1 MDARFHGYDDIM
13 KSLGLGSSQ
22 ALEVWYNRYLRG
34 REKMGLNI
42 DGFTWDR
49 GQIDFKYEF
58 GEVADTVTAMATYLD
73 LNSPALP
80 RGKNIEI
87 SKFSGYIPR
96 QKRFETKGENDF
108 RRELIAIDEI
118 QRGATLIGDSPY
130 ASVGDYLAK
139 NLFTSV
145 AEFPDSH
152 AQSLTYQVGQMKS
165 AGMLHLTDDNNPGG
179 IVGVEFK
186 AHIPDKNVQEMEYY
200 TIAADGSVTYDETKN
215 PIEDLR
221 KFLKGLL
228 YDGTYGAVHLEMDE
242 DTFYTYMGHPAFK
255 RAIGYLAIQGLYT
268 ATTSKADADARALE
282 AGAAILL
289 NDGDNAEIMLGYFKR
304 LFKRISDVTLHN
316 NVVSVAKFN
325 KETKRFDYPLF
336 KAFNENVML
345 LRPVGNIGTIKNV
358 VPVRPDGSA
367 ISARMFD
374 NRGIIEYRYNPETR
388 VQTWESEL
396 TVLAVPNRPSKMY
409 RFVLGK
415 KDESAGLSTRSAA
428 RRTTTKTE

>member
-1 MDARFHGYDDIM
+1 MDARFHGFDDIM
-13 KSLGLGSSQ
+13 KSLGLGSSK
-22 ALEVWYNRYLRG
+22 ALEVWYNKYLQG

-87 SKFSGYIPR
+87 SKFGGYIPR

-118 QRGATLIGDSPY
+118 QRGASLIGESPY
-130 ASVGDYLAK
+130 NSVGDYLSK
-139 NLFTSV
+139 NLLTSV

-165 AGMLHLTDDNNPGG
+165 AGVLTLTDENNPGG

-186 AHIPDKNVQEMEYY
+186 AHIPEKNIESCDYY
-200 TIAADGSVTYDETKN
+200 TIAADGTVTYDETKN
-215 PIEDLR
+215 PIEDHK
-221 KFLKGLL
+221 KFLKSLL
-228 YDGTYGAVHLEMDE
+228 YDGTYGAVHEEFDE
-242 DTFYTYMGHPAFK
+242 DTFYTLMGHPAFVK
-255 RAIGYLAIQGLYT
+255 AIGYMAVNGLYT

-282 AGAAILL
+282 AGKGIMLT
-289 NDGDNAEIMLGYFKR
+289 DGDNAEAMIGYYKRIFKR
-304 LFKRISDVTLHN
+304 VANVTLHN
-316 NVVSVAKFN
+316 NVVGVAKFN
-325 KETKRFDYPLF
+325 PTTKRFEYPLL

-345 LRPVGNIGTIKNV
+345 VRPVGTIGTIKNV

-367 ISARMFD
+367 ISARMFGG
-374 NRGIIEYRYNPETR
+374 RGIIEYRYNPETR
-388 VQTWESEL
+388 TQYWESEL

-409 RFVLGK
+409 RKVLGK
-415 KDESAGLSTRSAA
+415 VA
-428 RRTTTKTE
+428 TTTKASAKKS

>member
-1 MDARFHGYDDIM
+1 MDARFHGFDDIM
-13 KSLGLGSSQ
+13 KSLGLGNSK
-22 ALEVWYNRYLRG
+22 ALEVWYTKYLQG

-80 RGKNIEI
+80 RGKNIEL

-130 ASVGDYLAK
+130 TSVGDYLSK
-139 NLFTSV
+139 NLLTYVS
-145 AEFPDSH
+145 EFPDSH

-165 AGMLHLTDDNNPGG
+165 AGALTLTDENNPNG
-179 IVGVEFK
+179 IVGVEFT
-186 AHIPDKNVQEMEYY
+186 AHIPEGNVQDSDYY
-200 TIAADGSVTYDETKN
+200 TLDAEGNATYDETKN
-215 PIEDLR
+215 PITDHK
-221 KFLKGLL
+221 KFLKKLL
-228 YDGTYGAVHLEMDE
+228 YDGTYGAVHEEFDE
-242 DTFYTYMGHPAFK
+242 DTFYTYMGHPEFVK
-255 RAIGYLAIQGLYT
+255 AIGYLAVQGLLT

-282 AGAAILL
+282 AGKNILL
-289 NDGDNAEIMLGYFKR
+289 TDGDNADVMIGYYKRIFKR
-304 LFKRISDVTLHN
+304 VASVTLHN
-316 NVVSVAKFN
+316 NVVGVAKFN
-325 KETKRFDYPLF
+325 KETKRFDYPLL

-345 LRPVGNIGTIKNV
+345 VRPIGNIGTIKNV

-367 ISARMFD
+367 ISARMFGG
-374 NRGIIEYRYNPETR
+374 RGIIEYRYNPETR
-388 VQTWESEL
+388 TQYWESEL
-396 TVLAVPNRPSKMY
+396 TVLAVPNRPSKMF
-409 RFVLGK
+409 RFNLGK
-415 KDESAGLSTRSAA
+415 KATTGRMAA
-428 RRTTTKTE
+428 KRTTTKSE